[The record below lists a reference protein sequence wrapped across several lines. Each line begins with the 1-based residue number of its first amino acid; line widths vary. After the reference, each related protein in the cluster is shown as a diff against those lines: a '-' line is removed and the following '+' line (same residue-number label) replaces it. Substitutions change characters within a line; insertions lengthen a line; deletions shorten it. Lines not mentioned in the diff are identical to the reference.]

1 MQHTQEHDP
10 LEDAIQKMLGLRAED
25 FSDRPAAAFSEAVK
39 TFGTLDS
46 AVQELREGVSLI
58 SAGLDAVT
66 DKGVAIRK
74 AIEGVPGE
82 LAGHL
87 RLVRE
92 DIDELRD
99 EIDELTGNAFDHA
112 EQLSELVVDARLAFN
127 EAASELRDAKV
138 LIDRQ
143 SEMIERQQRQ
153 IDTMLRA
160 VQNRS
165 ERKGVA
171 GFFRAILGFR

>member
-25 FSDRPAAAFSEAVK
+25 FSDRPAAAFSEAIK

-46 AVQELREGVSLI
+46 TVQELRDGVALI

-74 AIEGVPGE
+74 TIEGVPGE

-143 SEMIERQQRQ
+143 SDLIERQQRQ
-153 IDTMLRA
+153 IDALLGVARKNNEARRGWPGFLRA
-160 VQNRS
+160 VF
-165 ERKGVA
+165 G
-171 GFFRAILGFR
+171 

>member
-74 AIEGVPGE
+74 TIEGVPGE

-99 EIDELTGNAFDHA
+99 EIDELTGNALDHA
-112 EQLSELVVDARLAFN
+112 EQLSEIVVDARLAFN
-127 EAASELRDAKV
+127 EAASELRDAKM

-143 SEMIERQQRQ
+143 SDLIERQQRQ
-153 IDTMLRA
+153 IDALLSVARKNNEARRGWPGFLRA
-160 VQNRS
+160 VF
-165 ERKGVA
+165 G
-171 GFFRAILGFR
+171 